1 MSRLTKGSAVL
12 CFLAVATLAA
22 PLIVPNSVEA
32 QDGPQFP
39 TWGPGMSPPDQEGP
53 DQTTPSTTGAPSP
66 YGYYSPPLG
75 VAPVPVAGCPYDLRG
90 TWRNDGRQTTG
101 GYYSASVYV
110 RQYRSWIQAS
120 QDDGTSYYGQCLGT
134 RLQFDMYYGY
144 QYLGRQ
150 YGTITGGYGPT
161 PVGYA
166 VAPSPGAWNIRA
178 DFTWTTW
185 FGSGTET
192 WSRSSYGLP
201 WVIDPWTGGWSVPV
215 PTPLPS
221 VVPAP
226 TSMPTVLPTPTPVP
240 TLVATPTS
248 TLAPGAIR
256 IDWLF
261 PSRGP
266 AATEVVVS
274 GSGFT
279 ADDNLVTFG
288 ASTSLYRP
296 DGTPANL
303 AARVA
308 SVDGRTLRFT
318 IPWSSPSGTLCD
330 SAANCVGITATLLQ
344 PGSYD
349 VTVTNANGSSNA
361 VSFEMTA
368 NSGTPSR

>member
-1 MSRLTKGSAVL
+1 
-12 CFLAVATLAA
+12 
-22 PLIVPNSVEA
+22 
-32 QDGPQFP
+32 
-39 TWGPGMSPPDQEGP
+39 
-53 DQTTPSTTGAPSP
+53 
-66 YGYYSPPLG
+66 
-75 VAPVPVAGCPYDLRG
+75 VAGCPYDLRG

-110 RQYRSWIQAS
+110 RQYRSWIQAD

-150 YGTITGGYGPT
+150 YGTITSGLRLT
-161 PVGYA
+161 PVPLQPYPL
-166 VAPSPGAWNIRA
+166 APSPPGAGAIRA

-192 WSRSSYGLP
+192 WNRSSYGLP
-201 WVIDPWTGGWSVPV
+201 WVIDPWTGGPIAVPTSVPTAV
-215 PTPLPS
+215 PTPTSVPT
-221 VVPAP
+221 VVP
-226 TSMPTVLPTPTPVP
+226 
-240 TLVATPTS
+240 TPTS
-248 TLAPGAIR
+248 TSAPTPTGTVR

-266 AATEVVVS
+266 AAMEVVVS

-288 ASTSLYRP
+288 ASTSLHRP

-308 SVDGRTLRFT
+308 SADGRTLRFT

-361 VSFEMTA
+361 VPFEMTA
-368 NSGTPSR
+368 NIGTPSR